1 MEKFNPGGVLTFP
14 YLISL
19 VDEIA
24 NIMKMSIGVDGK
36 AVLISIKSPRQIT
49 ITKVNQKHK

>member
-1 MEKFNPGGVLTFP
+1 MENYYLGGVVTFP

-19 VDEIA
+19 VDEISKV
-24 NIMKMSIGVDGK
+24 MKTSIGVDGK

-49 ITKVNQKHK
+49 ITKVN